1 MANFGNPAYSAAM
14 GNMAGMAL
22 IAGAAVSAA
31 GAIGAALDAAAEAR
45 RERAYYD
52 ALGAAKAHAADMED
66 FARTAVEMVAE
77 LEAEVASLRRAC
89 RQRQEVIDLLSAR
102 SRA

>member
-1 MANFGNPAYSAAM
+1 MANFGNPAYSAAA
-14 GNMAGMAL
+14 GNMAGMAV
-22 IAGAAVSAA
+22 IAGAAVGFAS
-31 GAIGAALDAAAEAR
+31 AIGAAIDAAANVR

-52 ALGAAKAHAADMED
+52 ALGAASAHAADMEEM
-66 FARTAVEMVAE
+66 ARTAAEMVAE

-102 SRA
+102 GRA